1 MRTIPTKYMYLINTE
16 IRKSGIDGKGV
27 FAIEKITKNTLV
39 WKFNP
44 THDQSISVDEYN
56 LSSKEIR
63 DELDRVKYLSPT
75 TGRYVFPPENDPA
88 RFTNHSKQN
97 YLSVLVNHDISDE
110 PYFIANRD
118 IEAGEELTNNYLE
131 FDDALKASRPEWI

>member
-1 MRTIPTKYMYLINTE
+1 MYLIE
-16 IRKSGIDGKGV
+16 IETHESGIDGKGV
-27 FAIEKITKNTLV
+27 FALGKIQKGTLV

-44 THDQSISVDEYN
+44 SHDKSISVDEYN
-56 LSSKEIR
+56 TSSKVVR
-63 DELDRVKYLSPT
+63 DELDRIAYLSPT

-97 YLSVLVNHDISDE
+97 NLTVVINRDISDE

-118 IEAGEELTNNYLE
+118 IEVGEELTNNYAE
-131 FDDALKASRPEWI
+131 FDEALKTKRPEWI